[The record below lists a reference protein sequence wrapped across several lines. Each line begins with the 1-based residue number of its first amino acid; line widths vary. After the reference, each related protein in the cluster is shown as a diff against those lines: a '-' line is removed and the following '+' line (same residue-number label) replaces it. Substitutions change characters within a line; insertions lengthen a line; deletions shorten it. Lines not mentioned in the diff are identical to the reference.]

1 MLQQE
6 LWAPMDM
13 QPQNTSQQVIV
24 QTKAFHCAAL
34 ALEDN
39 SDATYEFLHYR
50 TLDDKK

>member
-6 LWAPMDM
+6 LWALMDM
-13 QPQNTSQQVIV
+13 QPQNTSQQVVV

-39 SDATYEFLHYR
+39 CDSIWGIFCLTKAC
-50 TLDDKK
+50 